1 VSRRNAVTATL
12 RRTAAPLGAATVV
25 SQLNSI
31 LILLALTNLGTLDTL
46 ADFRIAISAVAIAS
60 IVALPGAAVAVAR
73 SVARGQD
80 VAFAIA
86 RRRIP
91 WAVVGA
97 AGLAITGAV
106 LAAIGRGSTGFAI
119 AVAGLVFVPWSVSD
133 LAGAYLIGARAFPP
147 YLRLQA
153 VVQTTTVAW
162 VVLAVTVGHGRA
174 WLIVLGYLSLTAV
187 AQAVVL
193 LRLRRTEDRVAVDE
207 CHRYGKQLSRIGA
220 LSSIDLQL
228 DVLLTAALLSKPN
241 VALLAVARSGG
252 QFMKATWY
260 LVSQANIGRLA
271 ALHENESRRESVRL
285 AVALTAVYT
294 LVGVVAAGLCPWVV
308 PFVFGEGYAGA
319 VPVAQLLLL
328 VPAVSATGSC
338 LELHLKAQARVR
350 ELYVLHLVKPL
361 TSAVLLPLAL
371 VLFGLVGV
379 GIEAL
384 VIAVLYTIL
393 TLTLVF
399 GNRVRHGAA
408 SRASAAVEVHP

>member
-1 VSRRNAVTATL
+1 MSRASSLNATL
-12 RRTAAPLGAATVV
+12 RRTVAPLGAATVV
-25 SQLNSI
+25 SQVNSI

-46 ADFRIAISAVAIAS
+46 ADFRLALSAVAIAT

-73 SVARGQD
+73 AVARGQD
-80 VAFAIA
+80 VTFAIA
-86 RRRIP
+86 RRRVP
-91 WAVVGA
+91 WSVAGA
-97 AGLAITGAV
+97 AGLAVTGAV
-106 LAAIGRGSTGFAI
+106 LMLLGRGSTGLAV
-119 AVAGLVFVPWSVSD
+119 AVAGIVFVPWSVSD
-133 LAGAYLIGARAFPP
+133 LAGAHLIGARSFPR

-153 VVQTTTVAW
+153 VVQSSTVAW
-162 VVLAVTVGHGRA
+162 VVLAVTLGHGRA
-174 WLIVLGYLSLTAV
+174 WLIVLGYLGLTAV
-187 AQAVVL
+187 AQAFVL
-193 LRLRRTEDRVAVDE
+193 VRLQRTVDQAALDE
-207 CHRYGKQLSRIGA
+207 CHLYGKRLSKIGV

-241 VALLAVARSGG
+241 VALLAVGRAGG
-252 QFMKATWY
+252 QFLKATWY

-271 ALHENESRRESVRL
+271 ALDETESRSVSMRL
-285 AVALTAVYT
+285 AVALTAVYA
-294 LVGVVAAGLCPWVV
+294 LIGVVAAALCPWVV
-308 PFVFGEGYAGA
+308 PFVFGEDYAGA

-361 TSAVLLPLAL
+361 ASAALLPLAL

-393 TLTLVF
+393 TTALVY
-399 GNRVRHGAA
+399 GKRAQRSAA
-408 SRASAAVEVHP
+408 SRTNAAVEAHL